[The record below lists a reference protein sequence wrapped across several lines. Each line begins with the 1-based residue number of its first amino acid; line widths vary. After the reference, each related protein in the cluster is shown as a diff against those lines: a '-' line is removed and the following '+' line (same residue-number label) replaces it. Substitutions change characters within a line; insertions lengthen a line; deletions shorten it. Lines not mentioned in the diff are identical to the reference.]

1 MVCTSRAQ
9 GACSRSASAKHLCA
23 VHSQVRES
31 DVVDLLRVTFTNN
44 SALVGG
50 AVGVYLATRLS
61 IRDCTFSNNIAT
73 VLGCNPIHTLL
84 FGLGLHV
91 LAPPSPLPHPFHSWM
106 CGL

>member
-73 VLGCNPIHTLL
+73 VLGGALYMDSVRNTANLVGP
-84 FGLGLHV
+84 
-91 LAPPSPLPHPFHSWM
+91 AA
-106 CGL
+106 